1 MQVQRLRLK
10 PIILLLVAPVCTS
23 SLAAVDDLYAHIF
36 FEARTFWADIIFA
49 LIRLFSTPLPFIGLA
64 VLAGL
69 VCPTKKHA
77 VAVGSITQ
85 IMALVPYY
93 LIESLSGYRP
103 AGSSGP
109 LIFQALLW
117 LAAGIVLSI
126 TISPL
131 ACHCRGNHNL
141 AGQAGVGLIC
151 GVVIGSILPVLESR
165 FEWTYNLF
173 PWIMAVAT
181 VAFLLSRVKYPYRFA
196 LLFTCLASIGI
207 AFGGLRLIG
216 MIGYG
221 Y

>member
-1 MQVQRLRLK
+1 MDRQTGTGLILDLSP
-10 PIILLLVAPVCTS
+10 PIVSHFSLFVKSALNLFFS
-23 SLAAVDDLYAHIF
+23 SS
-36 FEARTFWADIIFA
+36 IFA
-49 LIRLFSTPLPFIGLA
+49 FVRVFSTPLPFIGLA
-64 VLAGL
+64 VPAGL

-77 VAVGSITQ
+77 AVVGSVTQ
-85 IMALVPYY
+85 ILAFAPHY
-93 LIESLSGYRP
+93 LLESLSGYRP
-103 AGSSGP
+103 AGSSDP

-117 LAAGIVLSI
+117 LAAGIVLST

-141 AGQAGVGLIC
+141 ADQAGVGLIC

-173 PWIMAVAT
+173 PWIIAVAT
-181 VAFLLSRVKYPYRFA
+181 FAFLLSRVKYPYRFA